1 MRTRN
6 YTREILIPL
15 QRMEQRERKRAQLIY
30 DAQMDARRQ
39 LTEHGLCWRCC
50 QPINARQFVAWAPD
64 TAIVTHTQCN

>member
-1 MRTRN
+1 MRNRN

-15 QRMEQRERKRAQLIY
+15 QLLRQREQLLH
-30 DAQMDARRQ
+30 DAQMDAKRQ

-50 QPINARQFVAWAPD
+50 QPIDARQFVAWAPD